1 MLFKVSDD
9 WKQLLSPEDEAKLN
23 DILKR
28 IAKYRGAYKNAHDI
42 KNAQLW
48 SAILEL
54 RKENQALLNR
64 LKKTE
69 FIIDGMKERVKQQEK
84 DEKELI
90 ESLEKF

>member
-1 MLFKVSDD
+1 MLFNVSDD
-9 WKQLLSPEDEAKLN
+9 WKQLLSPEDEARLN
-23 DILKR
+23 DVLKR
-28 IAKYRGAYKNAHDI
+28 VARHRGAYKNAHDV

-48 SAILEL
+48 AAILEL

-69 FIIDGMKERVKQQEK
+69 FIMDGMRERIRIQEQQEH
-84 DEKELI
+84 ELL

>member
-9 WKQLLSPEDEAKLN
+9 WKQLLSQEDEIKLN
-23 DILKR
+23 EILNR
-28 IAKYRGAYKNAHDI
+28 VSKYRGAYKNAHNV

-48 SAILEL
+48 TAILEL

-64 LKKTE
+64 IKKTE
-69 FIIDGMKERVKQQEK
+69 FIIDGVRDRIRAQDAAER
-84 DEKELI
+84 ELI

>member
-23 DILKR
+23 EILKR
-28 IAKYRGAYKNAHDI
+28 VAKYRGAYKNSHDI

-48 SAILEL
+48 AAVLEL

-69 FIIDGMKERVKQQEK
+69 FILEGVKERVRKQDTE
-84 DEKELI
+84 ERELI
-90 ESLEKF
+90 ESLENF

>member
-9 WKQLLSPEDEAKLN
+9 WKQLLSPEDEARLN
-23 DILKR
+23 GILKR
-28 IAKYRGAYKNAHDI
+28 VAKHRGAYKNAHDI

-48 SAILEL
+48 AAILEL

-69 FIIDGMKERVKQQEK
+69 FIMDGLKERVRKQQES
-84 DEKELI
+84 ELELI

>member
-1 MLFKVSDD
+1 MLFNVSDD
-9 WKQLLSPEDEAKLN
+9 WKQLLSPEDEARLN
-23 DILKR
+23 EILKR
-28 IAKYRGAYKNAHDI
+28 VSKYRGAYKNAHDV

-48 SAILEL
+48 AAVLEL

-69 FIIDGMKERVKQQEK
+69 FILDGMRERVRQQDAAER
-84 DEKELI
+84 ELL

>member
-9 WKQLLSPEDEAKLN
+9 WKQLLSPEDEEKLN
-23 DILKR
+23 EILKR
-28 IAKYRGAYKNAHDI
+28 AARYRGAYRNAHDV

-48 SAILEL
+48 AAILEL

-64 LKKTE
+64 LKRTE
-69 FIIDGMKERVKQQEK
+69 FVLDGMRERIRKQE
-84 DEKELI
+84 DSERELI

>member
-9 WKQLLSPEDEAKLN
+9 WKQLLSPEDEARLN
-23 DILKR
+23 EILKR
-28 IAKYRGAYKNAHDI
+28 VAKHRGAYKNAHDI

-48 SAILEL
+48 AAILEL
-54 RKENQALLNR
+54 RKENQALLHR

-69 FIIDGMKERVKQQEK
+69 FIMDGLRERIRKQQES
-84 DEKELI
+84 ELELI

>member
-9 WKQLLSPEDEAKLN
+9 WKQFLSQEDEARLN
-23 DILKR
+23 ELLRR
-28 IAKYRGAYKNAHDI
+28 IGKYRGAYKNAHDI
-42 KNAQLW
+42 KIAQLW
-48 SAILEL
+48 TAILDM

-69 FIIDGMKERVKQQEK
+69 FILDGMRDRVRQQDQAER
-84 DEKELI
+84 ELI

>member
-1 MLFKVSDD
+1 MFLRVSDD

-23 DILKR
+23 EILKR
-28 IAKYRGAYKNAHDI
+28 VAKHRGAYKNAHDV

-48 SAILEL
+48 AAILEL

-64 LKKTE
+64 IKKTE
-69 FIIDGMKERVKQQEK
+69 FIMDGIKERVKKQEAA
-84 DEKELI
+84 EHELL

>member
-9 WKQLLSPEDEAKLN
+9 WKQLLTPEDEARLN

-28 IAKYRGAYKNAHDI
+28 VSKYRGAYKNSSDI

-48 SAILEL
+48 AAILEL

-64 LKKTE
+64 LKKME
-69 FIIDGMKERVKQQEK
+69 FVIDGMKERVRQQDA